1 MSESRSRSTSPAV
14 EQENKSEEGAAR
26 DARSSRSPSPA
37 AMDRSRSPSI
47 KRQSRSRS
55 RSRSGSRSRSAS
67 SASSSSESED
77 VTEFFDRRRA
87 VRRLKRGERELMQLK
102 QRLVEKEC
110 LIVLEVCLSL
120 SLSLACH
127 FRCCSS
133 AEARRSRPG
142 AGGHQEAR
150 EAAATAIATTNTG
163 RRAEPLSCAP
173 AHATARRATT
183 ITSAPRT
190 PSNTATRGAS
200 TLPTA

>member
-67 SASSSSESED
+67 SASSSESED

-120 SLSLACH
+120 ACH

-133 AEARRSRPG
+133 AETRRSRPG

-200 TLPTA
+200 AIPTA